1 MALLTMALLTMALLT
16 MALVLTMAPLLLAMA
31 HYSLQCTGA
40 RRMLGVRPQLMH
52 NANLAFAASE
62 LLFNN
67 LPVLPLHFIFG
78 ALFGVQYTSHGRTQ
92 GGAAFGP
99 AGSPEA
105 SLSARACLRLPQAP
119 WPASANQPLGP
130 RCYPSHT
137 GLVST

>member
-1 MALLTMALLTMALLT
+1 
-16 MALVLTMAPLLLAMA
+16 
-31 HYSLQCTGA
+31 
-40 RRMLGVRPQLMH
+40 MLGVRPQLMH

-105 SLSARACLRLPQAP
+105 SLSARACLRLPQVP
-119 WPASANQPLGP
+119 WPASANQLLGP
-130 RCYPSHT
+130 RWPAIQAFFPHSVAPSARRVEVASSRIT
-137 GLVST
+137 